1 MIGDMRILDCICEH
15 LPDKVL
21 QHRRKDME
29 EKGGEFVDAVEDQR
43 VVPEEDGDAEGP
55 KGEGEVGV
63 EPHQV
68 VGEEEGL
75 RHARDVDQVAEVQH
89 EEL

>member
-1 MIGDMRILDCICEH
+1 MRILDCIYEH
-15 LPDKVL
+15 LPDEVL

-29 EKGGEFVDAVEDQR
+29 EEGGEFVDAVEDQR
-43 VVPEEDGDAEGP
+43 VVPEEDGDAEGAE
-55 KGEGEVGV
+55 GEGEVGV

-75 RHARDVDQVAEVQH
+75 RHARDVDQVAEVEH
-89 EEL
+89 EELWGG